1 MNIDMYGSRY
11 TLIPILNKGSDYNI
25 NLENVYLGSNLESQF
40 SKVTKLNKTYI
51 KNKFTKYDYLEQLTD
66 LQKTFRRFS
75 GRSENNVI
83 IIDFMME
90 SKMVSL
96 VNNVKL
102 TDSLLLKY
110 SLTEDIKEQKNLSLT
125 NKFNNLVKLMDNF
138 IKLLNHYDLVIL
150 NKVKLS
156 DYAIDQMNEDELI
169 NFKLQETIIEL
180 CESLLIK
187 MCNNIVTIPF
197 IYEDDNFKEK
207 YLFDKVYQ
215 EHLINSLNTILEN
228 AEMK

>member
-11 TLIPILNKGSDYNI
+11 TLIPILNKGPDYDI
-25 NLENVYLGSNLESQF
+25 HLENVHLGSNLESQF
-40 SKVTKLNKTYI
+40 SKVTKFNKTYI

-66 LQKTFRRFS
+66 FQKTFRRFS

-96 VNNVKL
+96 VNNIKL

-110 SLTEDIKEQKNLSLT
+110 SLTEDIEKKKNLALS
-125 NKFNNLVKLMDNF
+125 NKFNNLVNLMDNF
-138 IKLLNHYDLVIL
+138 IKLLDHYDLVIL
-150 NKVKLS
+150 NKIKLS
-156 DYAIDQMNEDELI
+156 DNVTDQMNEEELI
-169 NFKLQETIIEL
+169 HFKLQETIIDL

-187 MCNNIVTIPF
+187 MGNNIVTIPF
-197 IYEDDNFKEK
+197 IYENNNFDEK

-215 EHLINSLNTILEN
+215 DHLINSLNIILEN

>member
-11 TLIPILNKGSDYNI
+11 TLIPILNKGSDYDI
-25 NLENVYLGSNLESQF
+25 HLENVYLGSNLESQF

-110 SLTEDIKEQKNLSLT
+110 SLTENIKVQKNLSLT

-156 DYAIDQMNEDELI
+156 DNAIEQMNEDELI

-187 MCNNIVTIPF
+187 MGNNIVTIPF
-197 IYEDDNFKEK
+197 IYEDDNFNEK